1 MPRVVPSLAPEPHS
15 SAHDGDHTTGGEYT
29 AAGQQ
34 GLSPDCLEMRERP
47 RIPPKPAN
55 LRPPNSNSPTAALA
69 AEGVRALHTTVSDS
83 PAQSLHS
90 TTLALNAAAATPK
103 TPHASLTGAS
113 HASRRQMPDEDSG
126 SSRASTPAAQQHAAS
141 TLSAAS
147 KPPPS
152 SSNHSKQQQS
162 ARKRAVD
169 DFDFGNTL
177 GEGSYS
183 TVVEATERASGRVYA
198 AKILDKRHIIKE
210 KKIKYVN
217 IERDI
222 LQALHH
228 PFIVRLH
235 YAFQDSQSLYFV
247 IDLAANGELLSWIR
261 KLGGLAEECARFYLA
276 EIILAVEYMHM
287 ERTLHRDL
295 KPENILLGSDMHIL
309 ITDFGTAKMFPK
321 GEADQ
326 RANSFV
332 GTAEY
337 VSPELL
343 TEKSADRNSD
353 LWAIGC
359 IAYQLLAG
367 RPPFKGSNEYQTFQ
381 KILKLDYAFPPT
393 MPPLACDM
401 VERILVIEPES
412 RLGSTQRG
420 GFKELKAHP
429 FFHGFDWQ
437 DVPSRTPP
445 PMAGPND
452 SASTALRVA
461 LPPAIPP
468 KPAVLRQSA
477 VVSLSDGTAALSGI
491 YEQRQSSSDEFGTE
505 KTSDSSFPASPDT
518 PIDPLA
524 SFLPPNLGAYQIDAA
539 LPVSPRQ
546 TPVHIAT
553 HRHHHHPP
561 PPPPPPPPPHQQPTL
576 SARSSTASQQMS
588 VRPIAPSYHQPTYSQ
603 ITSQSTDNDI
613 YNVRLYDHVP
623 APLRAEE
630 MAAVQNHHRN
640 TTRQQHQMGAMSTTA
655 DYYNA
660 ASYRPPGQPMH
671 SVYTNNNYGAG
682 HSASGNG
689 TSWSAKLKSIVCCG
703 SQ

>member
-15 SAHDGDHTTGGEYT
+15 SAQAGDHSTGGEYA

-34 GLSPDCLEMRERP
+34 GLLPDSLEMRERP

-55 LRPPNSNSPTAALA
+55 LRPPNNNSPTAVLA
-69 AEGVRALHTTVSDS
+69 AEAVRALHTTVSDS
-83 PAQSLHS
+83 PAHSLHS

-113 HASRRQMPDEDSG
+113 HAPHRQRSDNDE
-126 SSRASTPAAQQHAAS
+126 TPTAQHAAS

-147 KPPPS
+147 KPAAS

-162 ARKRAVD
+162 ARKRAVE
-169 DFDFGNTL
+169 DFEFGDTL

-321 GEADQ
+321 GESDQ

-401 VERILVIEPES
+401 VERILAIEPEG

-437 DVPSRTPP
+437 DLPTRTPP

-452 SASTALRVA
+452 SAMTALKAA

-477 VVSLSDGTAALSGI
+477 VVSLSDSAAALAGV
-491 YEQRQSSSDEFGTE
+491 YEQRPSSDEFGTE

-518 PIDPLA
+518 PTDPRA
-524 SFLPPNLGAYQIDAA
+524 SFLPPNLGAYQIDAT

-546 TPVHIAT
+546 TPLHLAT

-561 PPPPPPPPPHQQPTL
+561 LPPPPPPPPNQQPTL
-576 SARSSTASQQMS
+576 SARSSAVSQQML
-588 VRPIAPSYHQPTYSQ
+588 VRPIAPSYHQPAYL
-603 ITSQSTDNDI
+603 SQSTDNDI

-630 MAAVQNHHRN
+630 MAVVQNHHRN
-640 TTRQQHQMGAMSTTA
+640 TTRQQQQMGAMSTTA

-682 HSASGNG
+682 HLASGNG
-689 TSWSAKLKSIVCCG
+689 TSWSAKLRSIICCG

>member
-1 MPRVVPSLAPEPHS
+1 ISGAFERVHMSRVVLSPASEPHT
-15 SAHDGDHTTGGEYT
+15 SAHHVGDHSTGSSEY
-29 AAGQQ
+29 ASGQPA
-34 GLSPDCLEMRERP
+34 LSPDCLEMRERP

-55 LRPPNSNSPTAALA
+55 LRVPNNSSPTAVLA
-69 AEGVRALHTTVSDS
+69 AEAVRALHTTASDS
-83 PAQSLHS
+83 PAHSLHS

-103 TPHASLTGAS
+103 TPHASLTGTS
-113 HASRRQMPDEDSG
+113 HAARGQRLENDGDG
-126 SSRASTPAAQQHAAS
+126 SSRASTPVAQQHHAAS
-141 TLSAAS
+141 ALSAVS
-147 KPPPS
+147 KPSLLPVGSGS
-152 SSNHSKQQQS
+152 SSKQQQQQQS

-183 TVVEATERASGRVYA
+183 TVVEATERASGRVFA

-321 GEADQ
+321 GETDQ

-359 IAYQLLAG
+359 IAYQLLTG

-401 VERILVIEPES
+401 VERILAIEPET

-437 DVPSRTPP
+437 DLPTRTPP

-452 SASTALRVA
+452 AMAALRTG

-468 KPAVLRQSA
+468 KPAVLRQSVV
-477 VVSLSDGTAALSGI
+477 VVSSDDDAGI
-491 YEQRQSSSDEFGTE
+491 YKGHQSSSDEFGTE
-505 KTSDSSFPASPDT
+505 KTSESSFPASPDT

-524 SFLPPNLGAYQIDAA
+524 PFLPPNLGNYQIDAA

-546 TPVHIAT
+546 TPVHIAP
-553 HRHHHHPP
+553 HRHHHL
-561 PPPPPPPPPHQQPTL
+561 PPPPPPPPHP
-576 SARSSTASQQMS
+576 
-588 VRPIAPSYHQPTYSQ
+588 
-603 ITSQSTDNDI
+603 
-613 YNVRLYDHVP
+613 
-623 APLRAEE
+623 
-630 MAAVQNHHRN
+630 
-640 TTRQQHQMGAMSTTA
+640 
-655 DYYNA
+655 
-660 ASYRPPGQPMH
+660 
-671 SVYTNNNYGAG
+671 
-682 HSASGNG
+682 
-689 TSWSAKLKSIVCCG
+689 
-703 SQ
+703 

>member
-1 MPRVVPSLAPEPHS
+1 
-15 SAHDGDHTTGGEYT
+15 
-29 AAGQQ
+29 
-34 GLSPDCLEMRERP
+34 
-47 RIPPKPAN
+47 
-55 LRPPNSNSPTAALA
+55 
-69 AEGVRALHTTVSDS
+69 
-83 PAQSLHS
+83 
-90 TTLALNAAAATPK
+90 
-103 TPHASLTGAS
+103 
-113 HASRRQMPDEDSG
+113 
-126 SSRASTPAAQQHAAS
+126 
-141 TLSAAS
+141 
-147 KPPPS
+147 
-152 SSNHSKQQQS
+152 
-162 ARKRAVD
+162 
-169 DFDFGNTL
+169 
-177 GEGSYS
+177 
-183 TVVEATERASGRVYA
+183 
-198 AKILDKRHIIKE
+198 
-210 KKIKYVN
+210 
-217 IERDI
+217 
-222 LQALHH
+222 
-228 PFIVRLH
+228 
-235 YAFQDSQSLYFV
+235 
-247 IDLAANGELLSWIR
+247 
-261 KLGGLAEECARFYLA
+261 
-276 EIILAVEYMHM
+276 
-287 ERTLHRDL
+287 
-295 KPENILLGSDMHIL
+295 
-309 ITDFGTAKMFPK
+309 
-321 GEADQ
+321 
-326 RANSFV
+326 
-332 GTAEY
+332 
-337 VSPELL
+337 
-343 TEKSADRNSD
+343 
-353 LWAIGC
+353 
-359 IAYQLLAG
+359 
-367 RPPFKGSNEYQTFQ
+367 
-381 KILKLDYAFPPT
+381 
-393 MPPLACDM
+393 
-401 VERILVIEPES
+401 
-412 RLGSTQRG
+412 
-420 GFKELKAHP
+420 
-429 FFHGFDWQ
+429 
-437 DVPSRTPP
+437 
-445 PMAGPND
+445 MAGPND

-477 VVSLSDGTAALSGI
+477 VVSLSDGAAALAGI

-588 VRPIAPSYHQPTYSQ
+588 

-640 TTRQQHQMGAMSTTA
+640 TTRQQHQLGAMSTTA

>member
-1 MPRVVPSLAPEPHS
+1 
-15 SAHDGDHTTGGEYT
+15 
-29 AAGQQ
+29 
-34 GLSPDCLEMRERP
+34 MRERP

-55 LRPPNSNSPTAALA
+55 LRMPNNNSSSTTAILA
-69 AEGVRALHTTVSDS
+69 AEAVRALHTTASDS
-83 PAQSLHS
+83 PAHSLHS

-103 TPHASLTGAS
+103 TPHASLTSSSHVARVQGLDNDDSRGSRRSVHVSQQNHGAS
-113 HASRRQMPDEDSG
+113 ALSG
-126 SSRASTPAAQQHAAS
+126 
-141 TLSAAS
+141 AS
-147 KPPPS
+147 KQQPPMS
-152 SSNHSKQQQS
+152 STDGSNSSKQQQQQQS

-183 TVVEATERASGRVYA
+183 TVVEATERASGRVFA

-222 LQALHH
+222 LQTLHH

-261 KLGGLAEECARFYLA
+261 KLGGLAEECVRFYLA

-309 ITDFGTAKMFPK
+309 ITDFGTAKMFAK
-321 GEADQ
+321 GETDQ

-381 KILKLDYAFPPT
+381 KILKLDYAFLPT

-401 VERILVIEPES
+401 VERILAIEPEA

-437 DVPSRTPP
+437 DVPLRTPP
-445 PMAGPND
+445 PMAGPGD
-452 SASTALRVA
+452 TAAAAAALKNV

-477 VVSLSDGTAALSGI
+477 VVSLSDDAGI
-491 YEQRQSSSDEFGTE
+491 YELRQSSSDEFGTE
-505 KTSDSSFPASPDT
+505 KTSESSFPASPDT
-518 PIDPLA
+518 PVDPLA
-524 SFLPPNLGAYQIDAA
+524 AFLPPNLDSYHIDAA

-546 TPVHIAT
+546 TP
-553 HRHHHHPP
+553 
-561 PPPPPPPPPHQQPTL
+561 
-576 SARSSTASQQMS
+576 
-588 VRPIAPSYHQPTYSQ
+588 
-603 ITSQSTDNDI
+603 
-613 YNVRLYDHVP
+613 
-623 APLRAEE
+623 
-630 MAAVQNHHRN
+630 
-640 TTRQQHQMGAMSTTA
+640 
-655 DYYNA
+655 
-660 ASYRPPGQPMH
+660 
-671 SVYTNNNYGAG
+671 
-682 HSASGNG
+682 
-689 TSWSAKLKSIVCCG
+689 
-703 SQ
+703 